1 MKLTSILGIVISE
14 MLGYGIGLMA
24 TFAIVLKQSK
34 TGYRK
39 SELHDTT
46 RHILWQAW
54 EYAIEPAR

>member
-46 RHILWQAW
+46 RHIL
-54 EYAIEPAR
+54 